1 MQRQV
6 QLREAA
12 ALQVTLRELDEKH
25 AMLEAKLE
33 GLHERQKQQEYTK
46 MRSGRDGGEAR
57 ALKFGF
63 LRSQAGGWA
72 GEFER
77 ITQITGVSF
86 GTEAAAEAEAEAEG
100 EAGGER
106 ATPASA
112 GPALEGDAVEKVV
125 AIYSEKEARNAS
137 LFKFVTEDVTR
148 QKEGLMADIAQLQAE
163 EGRLLET
170 VRLVQAQA
178 AAASAPSSPAP
189 KGGEEEGEEG
199 GSPSP
204 PSSPAERLALQA
216 SAWHASLEASLA
228 IFDGLG
234 REMGLRLP
242 EHMQGKGCSLTTYP
256 EFLSLLEQQMHDT
269 FDSALR
275 LATHP
280 APPQPAEEGAPA
292 EPRPTLELLK
302 SWTQPRLLFK
312 GEAVLLKPRD
322 EPVVDLD
329 A

>member
-86 GTEAAAEAEAEAEG
+86 GAEVAAEAEAEG
-100 EAGGER
+100 EGEAGGEL

-112 GPALEGDAVEKVV
+112 GPALEG
-125 AIYSEKEARNAS
+125 AR
-137 LFKFVTEDVTR
+137 
-148 QKEGLMADIAQLQAE
+148 GAQ
-163 EGRLLET
+163 GR
-170 VRLVQAQA
+170 R
-178 AAASAPSSPAP
+178 PM
-189 KGGEEEGEEG
+189 
-199 GSPSP
+199 
-204 PSSPAERLALQA
+204 
-216 SAWHASLEASLA
+216 
-228 IFDGLG
+228 IF
-234 REMGLRLP
+234 R
-242 EHMQGKGCSLTTYP
+242 
-256 EFLSLLEQQMHDT
+256 
-269 FDSALR
+269 
-275 LATHP
+275 
-280 APPQPAEEGAPA
+280 
-292 EPRPTLELLK
+292 
-302 SWTQPRLLFK
+302 
-312 GEAVLLKPRD
+312 
-322 EPVVDLD
+322 
-329 A
+329 

>member
-1 MQRQV
+1 VQRQV

-46 MRSGRDGGEAR
+46 MRSGRDGSESR

-86 GTEAAAEAEAEAEG
+86 GTEAAAEGEGEGEGEG
-100 EAGGER
+100 EAGGEH
-106 ATPASA
+106 ASLASA
-112 GPALEGDAVEKVV
+112 GPLEGDAVEKVV

-163 EGRLLET
+163 EGRLLEA

-189 KGGEEEGEEG
+189 KGGEDEGEEG
-199 GSPSP
+199 GAPSP
-204 PSSPAERLALQA
+204 PSSPVERLALQV
-216 SAWHASLEASLA
+216 
-228 IFDGLG
+228 
-234 REMGLRLP
+234 
-242 EHMQGKGCSLTTYP
+242 TTWPHRSPYP
-256 EFLSLLEQQMHDT
+256 
-269 FDSALR
+269 
-275 LATHP
+275 
-280 APPQPAEEGAPA
+280 
-292 EPRPTLELLK
+292 
-302 SWTQPRLLFK
+302 
-312 GEAVLLKPRD
+312 
-322 EPVVDLD
+322 DLNPNPSPSR
-329 A
+329 